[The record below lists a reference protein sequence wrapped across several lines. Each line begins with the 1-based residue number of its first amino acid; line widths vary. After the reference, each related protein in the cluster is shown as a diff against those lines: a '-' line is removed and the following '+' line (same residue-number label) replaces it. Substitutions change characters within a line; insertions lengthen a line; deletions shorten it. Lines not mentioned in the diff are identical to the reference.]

1 MPNRTR
7 RSGFAKK
14 IDTVH
19 WTLIQESVV
28 AQAAGIAA
36 RNALAAQHLP
46 ETLLR
51 IRGEWAANFGSV
63 LGTGVGVVVT
73 AGLIQ
78 VPEGTGTTVLWS
90 PNTDGDA
97 PWIWWDAF
105 QLMYNE
111 SVTDVLGSP
120 QTSSARRVMDSKA
133 MRKIRNTE
141 LQFVVENVTI
151 AGLSVGTINAS
162 MTARVLSGS

>member
-1 MPNRTR
+1 MANR
-7 RSGFAKK
+7 RSGHVKK

-19 WTLIQESVV
+19 WTLIQENRN
-28 AQAAGIAA
+28 ALAAGAVGFT
-36 RNALAAQHLP
+36 ALAAQHLP

-51 IRGEWAANFGSV
+51 IRGEWVAGFSGA
-63 LGTGVGVVVT
+63 LGDGIGVVVT

-97 PWIWWDAF
+97 PWIWWDA
-105 QLMYNE
+105 LHLVYSEM
-111 SVTDVLGSP
+111 VTDAVW
-120 QTSSARRVMDSKA
+120 TSNLSDGRRIVDSKA

-141 LQFVVENVTI
+141 LQWVVENATI
-151 AGLSVGTINAS
+151 TGLTAGSIDAAI
-162 MTARVLSGS
+162 TARVLAGS